1 MAWLAVD
8 KDGTE
13 RIYPFEPYRVTD
25 YWTCCMY
32 MFLSGPINL
41 PKGTIKKLIGKEI
54 TWEDNSVELKGG
66 D

>member
-25 YWTCCMY
+25 YWTCSMY

-54 TWEDNSVELKGG
+54 TWEDEAVEFKGE